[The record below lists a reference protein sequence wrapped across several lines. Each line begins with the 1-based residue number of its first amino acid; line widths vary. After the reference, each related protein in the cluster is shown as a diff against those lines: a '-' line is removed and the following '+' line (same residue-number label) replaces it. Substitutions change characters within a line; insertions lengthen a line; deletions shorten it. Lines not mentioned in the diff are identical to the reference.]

1 MASEEYTLFAPIP
14 TIKAIYIKNNDPWRQ
29 LNCDEPHINEKYTPD
44 DFCDRKIVVQFIEK
58 NIPEKSTILPC
69 SIINTMMMDTLLIS
83 VRTLSAL
90 SWIGTKNTFGTK

>member
-44 DFCDRKIVVQFIEK
+44 YFV
-58 NIPEKSTILPC
+58 
-69 SIINTMMMDTLLIS
+69 
-83 VRTLSAL
+83 
-90 SWIGTKNTFGTK
+90 